1 MIDGVDH
8 IGIVTED
15 VDALA
20 LQFAALFERGGG
32 PRMEHAGLVI
42 RFIELG
48 PVHVELIEPVQH
60 PSIERFLERDGP
72 GLHHLALRCEDFDAA
87 VATLATVG
95 VEPLADTPDR
105 GVHGD
110 RICFLPPA
118 ATGGT
123 LIELVE
129 QDG

>member
-1 MIDGVDH
+1 MIDGIDH

-15 VDALA
+15 IDALS

-32 PRMEHAGLVI
+32 PRLEHAGLAI
-42 RFIELG
+42 RFLELG
-48 PVHVELIEPVQH
+48 AARLELIEPVDH
-60 PSIERFLERDGP
+60 PSVERFLERDGP
-72 GLHHLALRCEDFDAA
+72 GLHHLALSCDDLDSA
-87 VATLATVG
+87 VAMLATMG
-95 VEPLADTPDR
+95 IEPLEDTPDR